1 MKKSDVQKVN
11 ISKKLMKILI
21 NVLFTL
27 YMIIMAGLILITAQS
42 RFTGR
47 EPSLLNHRIYIVDS
61 GSMSPTILKDS
72 MIIVKELEA
81 QDIKEGDIITYYGFQ
96 SSVKVTH
103 RVVEVHEQGKSF
115 ITKGDANETNDPLPL
130 EGERVIGKVVFVI
143 PFIGTLFRFLSS
155 IHGIISLAILG
166 AAWIV
171 IPKIFSSNQGQ
182 NQHAHQTTE
191 LNDSY

>member
-72 MIIVKELEA
+72 MIIVKELGGSRH
-81 QDIKEGDIITYYGFQ
+81 KRGGYNNLLWLPKL
-96 SSVKVTH
+96 S
-103 RVVEVHEQGKSF
+103 KSY
-115 ITKGDANETNDPLPL
+115 P
-130 EGERVIGKVVFVI
+130 
-143 PFIGTLFRFLSS
+143 
-155 IHGIISLAILG
+155 
-166 AAWIV
+166 
-171 IPKIFSSNQGQ
+171 
-182 NQHAHQTTE
+182 
-191 LNDSY
+191 